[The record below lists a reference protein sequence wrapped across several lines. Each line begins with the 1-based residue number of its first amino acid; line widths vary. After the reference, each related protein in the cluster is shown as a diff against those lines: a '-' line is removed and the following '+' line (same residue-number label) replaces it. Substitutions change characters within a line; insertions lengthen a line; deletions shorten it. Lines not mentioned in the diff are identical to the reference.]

1 MHIKKL
7 IYLGLMLIMLAL
19 ALVACQEAEPC
30 PECPVATPCPEQPEA
45 APCPECEACPEPVV
59 ADVPNEAKWAASGH
73 ADATAEAFRHWD
85 EDGAVEAGCAQ
96 CHSPTGYQDF
106 LGADGSDAGTIDNE
120 HPVSNGL
127 TCVTCH
133 NDVASSLTS
142 VVFPSG
148 VEVTNAGDGAR
159 CMVCHQG
166 RSAGNLVENAITE
179 AGLADDRDTVSAD
192 IRFINIHYFAAAATL
207 YGSEVNGGYQYAGMS
222 YEGKNRHVEGYDTC
236 NDCHDPHSL
245 EVKVELCAECHTG
258 VASTEDL
265 VNIRM
270 QGSLEDFD
278 GDGDVSE
285 GIASEIAGLQEMLMA
300 AMQAYSA
307 EVAGSGLVYTDAA
320 YPYFFNDLN
329 ANGNADEDEAIRD
342 NAFASWTARLLE
354 AAYNYQTSLKD
365 PGAFAHNAKYTI
377 QLLHDS
383 IADLNSQLSTPVDL
397 GMAVRNDAGHFD
409 GTAEA
414 FRHWDED
421 GEVSASCARCHSAD
435 GLETYLVNGVNI
447 NTEIS
452 NGFACSTCHD
462 FENFPAL
469 YTTDEVTFPSGAKIT
484 FGEANPA
491 NLCITCHQGR
501 ESTASVNRTIGDLP
515 DDEVSD
521 KLRFRNPHYFAA
533 GATLFGTEARGAYEF
548 EGKTYN
554 GAAEHVSMGATCAT
568 CHDVHTL
575 TVNLE
580 YCAVCHPGVE
590 DPMTIRVVDRDVE
603 EPDYDGD
610 GDVTEG
616 MAGEVATLADA
627 LYVAIKDYAT
637 NTAGTPIV
645 YNGSSYPYFFADAN
659 GNGTVD
665 SDEGSYASWTPAL
678 LRAGYNY
685 QWYQKDP
692 GAFAHNGPYIIQVLY
707 DSIESLSADVTGFVR
722 P

>member
-7 IYLGLMLIMLAL
+7 IYLGLLLIVLAL

-45 APCPECEACPEPVV
+45 VPCPECEACPEPLV
-59 ADVPNEAKWAASGH
+59 AEIPNEALWAASGH

-96 CHSPTGYQDF
+96 CHSPTGNQDF
-106 LGADGSDAGTIDNE
+106 LGADGSAAGTIDNE

-148 VEVTNAGDGAR
+148 IEVTNAGEAAR

-166 RSAGNLVENAITE
+166 RSAGNLVETAITD
-179 AGLADDRDTVSAD
+179 AGLAEDRDTVSAD

-236 NDCHDPHSL
+236 TDCHNPHSL
-245 EVKVELCAECHTG
+245 EVKVELCSECHTN
-258 VASTEDL
+258 VASEEDL

-270 QGSLEDFD
+270 QGSLEDYD
-278 GDGDVSE
+278 GDGDVAE
-285 GIASEIAGLQEMLMA
+285 GIAGEIATLQETLMA

-307 EVAGSGLVYTDAA
+307 EVAGSGLVYTSAA

-329 ANGNADEDEAIRD
+329 ANGTADEDEAIRD

-383 IADLNSQLSTPVDL
+383 IADLNSQLSSPIDVS
-397 GMAVRNDAGHFD
+397 MAVRNDAGHFD

-421 GEVSASCARCHSAD
+421 GEVSASCAR
-435 GLETYLVNGVNI
+435 YLVNGVNI

-462 FENFPAL
+462 VENFPAL
-469 YTTDEVTFPSGAKIT
+469 YAANEVTFPSGAKIT
-484 FGEANPA
+484 FGEGNPA

-501 ESTASVNRTIGDLP
+501 ESTVSVNRTIGDVA
-515 DDEVSD
+515 DDEVSSS
-521 KLRFRNPHYFAA
+521 LRFRNIHYFAA
-533 GATLFGTEARGAYEF
+533 GATLFGTDARGAYEF

-554 GAAEHVSMGATCAT
+554 GAAEHVSMGASCAT
-568 CHDVHTL
+568 CHDVHKL

-580 YCAVCHPGVE
+580 YCAVCHPDVE
-590 DPMTIRVVDRDVE
+590 DPTTIRVVDKDVE

-616 MAGEVATLADA
+616 LAGEVATLADA
-627 LYVAIKDYAT
+627 LYVAIKDYAA
-637 NTAGTPIV
+637 NTAGAPIV
-645 YNGSSYPYFFADAN
+645 YDGHSYPYYFADAN

-665 SDEGSYASWTPAL
+665 ADEGSYASWTPAL
-678 LRAGYNY
+678 LRAAYNY
-685 QWYQKDP
+685 QYYQKDP
-692 GAFAHNGPYIIQVLY
+692 GAFAHNGPYMIQVLY
-707 DSIESLSADVTGFVR
+707 DSLESLGADVTGLVR